1 LQFEGAPGATYEMAV
16 FGAEEILSVEGGKL
30 LRGQQDAPRL
40 RVTLP
45 DRSSPRTTVVL
56 HLTPRKK

>member
-1 LQFEGAPGATYEMAV
+1 MAV